1 MKKTLFV
8 LIMLSLSISCQ
19 KPEPVVEPTETTC
32 LIEKIAYDDGTYEIY
47 KFDAN
52 KKLSSVVITY
62 LDENDKIV
70 ETEMKFEYNSS
81 GNLLKTT
88 SPNGWIDNY
97 NYDTNGLL
105 TKVVFL
111 DDKGEVYE
119 EFTVTMDAQKRL
131 SKVVAKTG
139 LSGVYEYKGQ
149 DNALSKLEV
158 SYEGKVLDLYEL
170 TAFETDKSKKE
181 YGIPIT
187 GHIFDP
193 TVFTSSMVYYPFNIS
208 PNLGLPTKGIASTSY
223 DENWENITDKLRVY
237 YEFTATRK
245 YNSNNFVT
253 ELASNDI
260 IEKKTYSKTYSYSNC
275 N

>member
-1 MKKTLFV
+1 
-8 LIMLSLSISCQ
+8 MLSLSISCQ
-19 KPEPVVEPTETTC
+19 KPDADAEPVETTC
-32 LIEKIAYDDGTYEIY
+32 LIEKIAYNDGNYELY

-52 KKLSSVVITY
+52 KKLSSVVFTY
-62 LDENDKIV
+62 KDENDKIID
-70 ETEMKFEYNSS
+70 TEMKFEYNAS

-97 NYDTNGLL
+97 IYDTNGLL

-131 SKVVAKTG
+131 AKVEAKTG

-149 DNALSKLEV
+149 DNALSKLKV

-170 TAFETDKSKKE
+170 TAFETDKSKKG

-187 GHIFDP
+187 GHFFDP
-193 TVFTSSMVYYPFNIS
+193 TVFTSSMLYYPFNIS
-208 PNLGLPTKGIASTSY
+208 PNLGLPTNGKASTSY
-223 DENWENITDKLRVY
+223 DENWENLTDKLRVY
-237 YEFTATRK
+237 YEFTSTRK

-253 ELASNDI
+253 ELETNDI